1 MGIVSDI
8 DTQKVRTELLAIMK
22 AKSSG
27 SIGDK
32 PVGPT
37 GKESVYDSVLDSSVL
52 PPAEKS
58 LLRLE
63 QEGALLVLAGTESP
77 AKSMLVLIYHILS
90 NRSILD
96 KLRSELS
103 GVPEPA
109 SWTQLEQLPYL
120 SAVIEEA
127 NRLSFG
133 VTARLAR
140 IAYEPLTYTP
150 SRYVTTPSYTPKSYQ
165 LPPGTPISITTLS
178 AHTNETIFPDPFTFD
193 PSRWLGDQG
202 RERRKFQFAFNRG
215 GRKCLGIE
223 LAGAELYLLT
233 AALVRRFDM
242 TLWQTDE
249 TDVGFYH
256 DYQVATPKLGS
267 KGVRVMAT
275 ML

>member
-1 MGIVSDI
+1 MD
-8 DTQKVRTELLAIMK
+8 

-27 SIGDK
+27 KASEK
-32 PVGPT
+32 PLGPT
-37 GKESVYDSVLDSSVL
+37 GKESVYDSVLDSPVL
-52 PPAEKS
+52 PAPEKS

-77 AKSMLVLIYHILS
+77 AKTLLILFYYVLS
-90 NRSILD
+90 NPSIL
-96 KLRSELS
+96 KRLREEISTVRTS
-103 GVPEPA
+103 A

-150 SRYVTTPSYTPKSYQ
+150 SPYATNSSKSYT

-178 AHTNETIFPDPFTFD
+178 AHTDETIFPDPYTFD
-193 PSRWLGDQG
+193 PERWLGDEG
-202 RERRKFQFAFNRG
+202 HERRKFQFAFNRG
-215 GRKCLGIE
+215 GRKCVGIE
-223 LAGAELYLLT
+223 LAGAELYLMT

-242 TLWQTDE
+242 TLWETDE
-249 TDVGFYH
+249 SDVKFCH

-267 KGVRVMAT
+267 KGVRVVPTA
-275 ML
+275 L